1 MAIRI
6 STSQVFTQGANSILE
21 NQSRVSQTQLQLSK
35 GTRILKPSDDPIGSA
50 VALDLQKQ
58 IDNALQ
64 FIANGESAETKL
76 ELEESA
82 LSNVTDILQRIRDL
96 TLQGANAT
104 LNQSD
109 RQAIIIEI
117 EQRMDELIG
126 LGNSQMANGEY
137 LFSGFKSNVKPF
149 TTDGTG
155 SVSYQGDQGVL
166 NVNVNTS
173 VRVES
178 GNSGDEVFFDIKT
191 GNGSFV
197 TAGNNANVGT
207 GVISTAVLEDPTAYV
222 GDQYTIDFSTSGSGA
237 LEYQITGAN
246 TGPVYT
252 APLPL
257 FDEDSKVSFNGISYS
272 ISGDPSPGDSFTV
285 EPSYRQSVFATV
297 NQVISALEIPNDTS
311 TLQATFQNALNVG
324 LQNLDQALNH
334 IDEVRASVG
343 SRLNV
348 IESEGEINE
357 SLKVEAESA
366 LSVVK
371 DLDYAEA
378 ITELNKRTLAL
389 QAAQQSFVQVQNLSL
404 FEFI

>member
-1 MAIRI
+1 MPIRI
-6 STSQVFTQGANSILE
+6 STSQTFSQGTNSILN
-21 NQSRVSQTQLQLSK
+21 NQSKVSQTQLQLSK

-64 FIANGESAETKL
+64 YISNGQTAETKL
-76 ELEESA
+76 AIEESS
-82 LSNVTDILQRIRDL
+82 LSNVTDILQRIREL
-96 TLQGANAT
+96 TLQAANAT
-104 LNQSD
+104 QNQTD
-109 RQAIIIEI
+109 RAAITVEI
-117 EQRMDELIG
+117 KQRLDELVG
-126 LGNSQMANGEY
+126 LGNSQLANGEY
-137 LFSGFKSNVKPF
+137 LFSGFKSNVRPF
-149 TTDGTG
+149 TADGTG
-155 SVSYQGDQGVL
+155 NISYNGDQGVL

-197 TAGNNANVGT
+197 AAGDPSNLGT
-207 GVISTAVLEDPTAYV
+207 GVISSAVLEDPTLYV
-222 GDQYTIDFSTSGSGA
+222 GDVYTIDFSLNGSGA
-237 LEYQITGAN
+237 LQYQITGAN
-246 TGPVYT
+246 TGPVYA

-257 FDEDSKVSFNGISYS
+257 YDEDTKVSFNGINYS
-272 ISGDPSPGDSFTV
+272 ISGLPSSGDSFTV
-285 EPSYRQSVFATV
+285 EPSFRQSVFATV
-297 NQVISALEIPNDTS
+297 NQIITALEIPNNTS

-324 LQNLDQALNH
+324 LQNLDQAMTH
-334 IDEVRASVG
+334 IDEVRASIG

-348 IESEGEINE
+348 IESESEINE
-357 SLKVEAESA
+357 SLKVEAQSA

-389 QAAQQSFVQVQNLSL
+389 QAAQQSFVKVQNLSL

>member
-1 MAIRI
+1 MPIRI
-6 STSQVFTQGANSILE
+6 STSQIFTQGSSSILD
-21 NQSRVSQTQLQLSK
+21 NQSKVNSTQLQLSK

-58 IDNALQ
+58 IDTSLQ
-64 FIANGESAETKL
+64 FIANGETAETRL
-76 ELEESA
+76 EVEESA
-82 LSNVTDILQRIRDL
+82 LANVTDILQRIRDL
-96 TLQGANAT
+96 TLQGANGT
-104 LNQSD
+104 LNQTD

-117 EQRMDELIG
+117 EQRLDELVG
-126 LGNSQMANGEY
+126 LGNSQLASGEY
-137 LFSGFKSNVKPF
+137 LFSGFKTNIKPF
-149 TTDGTG
+149 TEDGTG
-155 SVSYQGDQGVL
+155 TVSYNGDQGVL

-178 GNSGDEVFFDIKT
+178 GNSGDEVFFNIKT

-197 TAGNNANVGT
+197 TEGNTSNMGT
-207 GVISTAVLEDPTAYV
+207 GVISAAVLEDPTVYV
-222 GDQYTIDFSTSGSGA
+222 GDQYTIDFSLTGGGSVQ
-237 LEYQITGAN
+237 YQITGAN
-246 TGPVYT
+246 TGPVYA

-257 FDEDSKVSFNGISYS
+257 FDEDNTISFNGISFS
-272 ISGDPSPGDSFTV
+272 ISGNPQSGDTFTI
-285 EPSYRQSVFATV
+285 EPSFRQSVFATV
-297 NQVISALEIPNDTS
+297 NQIISAMEIPNNTS

-324 LQNLDQALNH
+324 LQNLDQAMTH

-348 IESEGEINE
+348 IESEGQINE
-357 SLKVEAESA
+357 SLKVEAQSA

>member
-6 STSQVFTQGANSILE
+6 STSQTFTQGANSILS
-21 NQSRVSQTQLQLSK
+21 NQSKVNETQLQLSK

-64 FIANGESAETKL
+64 FISNGETAETKL
-76 ELEESA
+76 EVEESA
-82 LSNVTDILQRIRDL
+82 LSNVTNILQRIRDL

-104 LNQSD
+104 LNQTD
-109 RQAIIIEI
+109 RQAIIVEI
-117 EQRMDELIG
+117 EQRLEELIG
-126 LGNSQMANGEY
+126 LGNSQLASGEY

-149 TTDGTG
+149 IKDGTG
-155 SVSYQGDQGVL
+155 SVSYAGDQGVL

-197 TAGNNANVGT
+197 TTGNSANLGT
-207 GVISTAVLEDPTAYV
+207 GVIGDAVLEDPTLYV
-222 GDQYTIDFSTSGSGA
+222 GDQYTIDFSATGSGA
-237 LEYQITGAN
+237 LQYQITGAN

-272 ISGDPSPGDSFTV
+272 ISGDPSPGDSFVV

-297 NQVISALEIPNDTS
+297 NQIISALEIPN
-311 TLQATFQNALNVG
+311 
-324 LQNLDQALNH
+324 
-334 IDEVRASVG
+334 
-343 SRLNV
+343 
-348 IESEGEINE
+348 
-357 SLKVEAESA
+357 
-366 LSVVK
+366 
-371 DLDYAEA
+371 
-378 ITELNKRTLAL
+378 
-389 QAAQQSFVQVQNLSL
+389 NLSL
-404 FEFI
+404 IHI

>member
-6 STSQVFTQGANSILE
+6 STSQVFTQGSNSILD
-21 NQSRVSQTQLQLSK
+21 NQSKVNQTQLQLSK

-76 ELEESA
+76 EVEESA
-82 LSNVTDILQRIRDL
+82 LSNVTDILQRVRDL

-117 EQRMDELIG
+117 EQRLDELIG
-126 LGNSQMANGEY
+126 LGNSQLANGEY

-149 TTDGTG
+149 ATDGTG

-197 TAGNNANVGT
+197 TAGNSANVGT
-207 GVISTAVLEDPTAYV
+207 GVISTAVLEDPTVYV

-237 LEYQITGAN
+237 LQYQITGAN

>member
-6 STSQVFTQGANSILE
+6 STSQTFTQGTNSILD
-21 NQSRVSQTQLQLSK
+21 NQSKVNQTQLQLSK

-50 VALDLQKQ
+50 VALDLQRQ
-58 IDNALQ
+58 IDNATQ
-64 FIANGESAETKL
+64 YISNGQTAETKL
-76 ELEESA
+76 EVQEAA

-96 TLQGANAT
+96 TLQAANST
-104 LNQSD
+104 LNQID
-109 RQAIIIEI
+109 RAAITVEI
-117 EQRMDELIG
+117 EQRLDELVG
-126 LGNSQMANGEY
+126 LGNSQLANGEY
-137 LFSGFKSNVKPF
+137 LFSGYKTDVKPF
-149 TTDGTG
+149 TKDGTG
-155 SVSYQGDQGVL
+155 TISYNGDQGVL

-197 TAGNNANVGT
+197 TTGDSSNLGT
-207 GVISTAVLEDPTAYV
+207 GVISSAVLEDPTVYV
-222 GDQYTIDFSTSGSGA
+222 GDIYTIDFSLNGSGS
-237 LEYQITGAN
+237 LQYQITGAN

-257 FDEDSKVSFNGISYS
+257 YDEDSKVSFNGISYS
-272 ISGDPSPGDSFTV
+272 ISGFPSDGDSFTV
-285 EPSYRQSVFATV
+285 EPSFRQSVFATV
-297 NQVISALEIPNDTS
+297 NQIVSALQIPNTTA

-324 LQNLDQALNH
+324 LQNLDQAMIH
-334 IDEVRASVG
+334 VDEVRASVG

-348 IESEGEINE
+348 IESEGGINE
-357 SLKVEAESA
+357 SLKVEAQSA
-366 LSVVK
+366 LSIVK

-389 QAAQQSFVQVQNLSL
+389 QAAQQSFVKVQGLSL

>member
-6 STSQVFTQGANSILE
+6 STSQTFNQGASSILD
-21 NQSRVSQTQLQLSK
+21 NQSKVNQTQLQLSK

-58 IDNALQ
+58 IDNATQ
-64 FIANGESAETKL
+64 YIANGSTAETKL
-76 ELEESA
+76 EVEEAA
-82 LSNVTDILQRIRDL
+82 LSNVTDILQRIREL
-96 TLQGANAT
+96 TLQAANAT

-109 RQAIIIEI
+109 RRAITVEI
-117 EQRMDELIG
+117 EQRLDELVG
-126 LGNSQMANGEY
+126 LGNSQLASGEY
-137 LFSGFKSNVKPF
+137 LFSGFKTNIKPF

-155 SVSYQGDQGVL
+155 TVSYNGDQGIL
-166 NVNVNTS
+166 NVNVNSS

-178 GNSGDEVFFDIKT
+178 GNSGDEVFFDIQT
-191 GNGSFV
+191 GNGAFV
-197 TAGNNANVGT
+197 AMADTSNLGT
-207 GVISTAVLEDPTAYV
+207 GVISAAVLEDPVSYV
-222 GDQYTIDFSTSGSGA
+222 GDIYTIDFSLNGSGS
-237 LEYQITGAN
+237 LQYQITGAN

-252 APLPL
+252 APLPV
-257 FDEDSKVSFNGISYS
+257 FDEDSKVTFNGVSYS
-272 ISGDPSPGDSFTV
+272 ISGFPASGDSFTV
-285 EPSYRQSVFATV
+285 EPSFRQSVFTTV
-297 NQVISALEIPNDTS
+297 NQIVSALGMPNDTS
-311 TLQATFQNALNVG
+311 TLQASFQNALNVG
-324 LQNLDQALNH
+324 MQNLDQAMTH

-348 IESEGEINE
+348 IESEKNIND

-389 QAAQQSFVQVQNLSL
+389 QAAQQSFVKVQGLSL